1 MIDNTV
7 ASAAPR
13 QDLGLCSSVKSWP
26 SLKEARNERSA
37 VIALEYKFES
47 KSKLV
52 LIIFAWHFV
61 LMASHWR
68 REVAA

>member
-1 MIDNTV
+1 MRRVAVKALYSNT
-7 ASAAPR
+7 
-13 QDLGLCSSVKSWP
+13 KSN
-26 SLKEARNERSA
+26 KG
-37 VIALEYKFES
+37 
-47 KSKLV
+47 KLV